1 MLISIVIPAYNSA
14 RIIEDCIRSLE
25 LQTFDDF
32 EVIVIDDG
40 STDGTASLLDA
51 NASRLD
57 FFHYERISNS
67 GPLLARKHGIEIAK
81 GDYILLL
88 DADDT
93 LRADALELFATLI
106 STYSPDII
114 QFGYSFE
121 SDYSR
126 RSHAFNLNDGL
137 YTSDRLKEFK
147 AEFYRGRMNS
157 VWSRL
162 VRADILNS
170 DFPYDQF
177 YGIRHGEDMLFSA
190 WTIQDAKRVVV
201 TNEALYYYRINAG
214 ASTASYKSKQLQDLE
229 LVCSA
234 LLNKVKECDCKYL
247 PEICTGTSTQYAYL
261 VNILLGTPFS
271 KQQKMNY
278 LAEIGHSFERVG
290 GEDLL
295 KRSDA
300 LRIDCLV
307 MLQMLQKGN
316 LKTVRFFFT
325 FLNRIRGLFLK
336 SNNR

>member
-14 RIIEDCIRSLE
+14 RYIEDCIRSLE

-40 STDGTASLLDA
+40 STDGTTSLLDA
-51 NASRLD
+51 NVSRLD
-57 FFHYERISNS
+57 FFHYERIPNS

-106 STYSPDII
+106 SACSPDII

-121 SDYSR
+121 SDFSR
-126 RSHAFNLNDGL
+126 SSHAFNLNDGL
-137 YTSDRLKEFK
+137 YTSGRLKEFK

-162 VRADILNS
+162 VRADLLRN
-170 DFPYDQF
+170 DFPYSHF
-177 YGIRHGEDMLFSA
+177 NGIRHGEDMLFSA
-190 WTIQDAKRVVV
+190 WIVQDAERIAV

-214 ASTASYKSKQLQDLE
+214 ASTASYRSRQLQDLE
-229 LVCSA
+229 HVSSSIFS
-234 LLNKVKECDCKYL
+234 KVRECDCEYL
-247 PEICTGTSTQYAYL
+247 PEICTGISTQYAYL

-271 KQQKMNY
+271 KCQKMKY
-278 LAEIGHSFERVG
+278 LAEIGQSFERVG
-290 GEDLL
+290 GENLL
-295 KRSDA
+295 LSSDD

-316 LKTVRFFFT
+316 LNTVRFIFT
-325 FLNRIRGLFLK
+325 FLNRMRRLFLK